1 MTSGHARWHAG
12 RTRTVRPEGETL
24 VRSSTYEITFR
35 GQAGAAT
42 QAEFDDCQVIVGPD
56 TTTLGC
62 ELPDQAALA
71 GLIQRIIGLRLE
83 ITCVLLV
90 EPAAAPAP

>member
-1 MTSGHARWHAG
+1 MPAAKPAG
-12 RTRTVRPEGETL
+12 MLATLEPTDRKAITL

-42 QAEFDDCQVIVGPD
+42 QAEFDDCQVTVSPD
-56 TTTLGC
+56 TTTLRC

-71 GLIQRIIGLRLE
+71 GLIQRIISLRLE
-83 ITCVLLV
+83 IIHVLLV
-90 EPAAAPAP
+90 EPAPAP